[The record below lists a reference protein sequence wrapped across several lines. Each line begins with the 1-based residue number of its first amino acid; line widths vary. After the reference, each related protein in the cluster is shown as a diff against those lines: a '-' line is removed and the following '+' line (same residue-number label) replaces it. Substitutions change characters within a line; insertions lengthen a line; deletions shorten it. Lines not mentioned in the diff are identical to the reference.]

1 MQTEKRKSSEK
12 QKIRGFLFAL
22 SGGILWGFSG
32 TCGQYLFT
40 FEDLNSEW
48 LTVTRMLFSGIILLG
63 VSAISH
69 REEMTAVWK
78 NKKDAIRL
86 VLFAILGLTNC
97 QYMYLTAIAYSNA
110 GTATVLQYLGPAL
123 IMIIS
128 CVMGRRLPSKKELGA
143 ILLAITGTFLL
154 ATHGN
159 PGTLVISKEGLF
171 WGLSSAVA
179 LVLYTMLPGNL
190 ISRYGST
197 VIVGFGMMIGG
208 IFLFFVFGYWNYKI
222 AFHLPL
228 VLGVGAIVLIGTA
241 LAFTLYLQGVSD
253 IGSVKASMIACVEP
267 VSATIIS
274 ALWLKTKFTGIDIVG
289 PIAIL
294 TAVLLLSKKD
304 NSRVKTLSVE

>member
-208 IFLFFVFGYWNYKI
+208 IFLFFVFGYWN
-222 AFHLPL
+222 
-228 VLGVGAIVLIGTA
+228 
-241 LAFTLYLQGVSD
+241 
-253 IGSVKASMIACVEP
+253 
-267 VSATIIS
+267 
-274 ALWLKTKFTGIDIVG
+274 
-289 PIAIL
+289 
-294 TAVLLLSKKD
+294 
-304 NSRVKTLSVE
+304 

>member
-12 QKIRGFLFAL
+12 QMISGFLFAL
-22 SGGILWGFSG
+22 SGGFLWGLSG

-40 FEDLNSEW
+40 FEDLISEW

-143 ILLAITGTFLL
+143 ILLAIT
-154 ATHGN
+154 
-159 PGTLVISKEGLF
+159 
-171 WGLSSAVA
+171 
-179 LVLYTMLPGNL
+179 
-190 ISRYGST
+190 
-197 VIVGFGMMIGG
+197 VIVGFGMMIAG
-208 IFLFFVFGYWNYKI
+208 ILLFFVFGYWNYKI

-289 PIAIL
+289 LIAIL